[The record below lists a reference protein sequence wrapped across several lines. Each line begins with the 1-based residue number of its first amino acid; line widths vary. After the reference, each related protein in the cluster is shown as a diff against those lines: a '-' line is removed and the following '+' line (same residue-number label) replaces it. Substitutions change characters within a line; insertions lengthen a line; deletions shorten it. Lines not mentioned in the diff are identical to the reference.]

1 MRVSCAS
8 VTLFTIAASLPATF
22 AAATVAAAETV
33 TPIPAVPTAD
43 QPLVVT
49 ADRRETPRAN
59 STASVAVSDGADD
72 RERGYALNPWEWLEG
87 LAGVDAVPANGGID
101 GGLGRVR
108 IRGANGYDTQWLVD
122 GIPLDDPSTPQGYLP
137 PGFLPPAGIRSV
149 EVVRG
154 AQSGLYGSRAV
165 GGVVNV
171 LTARP
176 TAEHE
181 QLVRAEGGSHGTA
194 RTTVE
199 TTGPV
204 TKGLGYAVSVDGMR
218 SDGFSALT
226 DADAHGDPRDHE
238 ADGVERA
245 GASGRLEWQIHP
257 TTSLYASLRGMA
269 LNQEFDGYAAPDD
282 DQSYSQLRSLG
293 AAVGSRSRVSDRLS
307 VDLDLSWSG
316 SERDYRAFSSFSGT
330 STTEYEGSQ
339 RRAALV
345 ARYRALYWLEA
356 AVGVDGV
363 REALEVARPSGSV
376 VDEHDWIGGGWVQLY
391 VATAHHD
398 ASLSLREDLHSR
410 AGDATTWRVAA
421 AVHDEHRLVTVR
433 GAVGTAFRAPS
444 LFEQFD
450 PTTGNAQLKAQESIG
465 YEAGVRLAPVK
476 ELVLESTWF
485 RTDYDSLIT
494 YYDPTPFP
502 IDFLPGGYANVSRYA
517 VQGVENALEATAWE
531 QHIMLRVAYTW
542 QEVLTLPGAV
552 DDTYSPYLPEHLA
565 AISAVLRGEPGWF
578 RVAVTRRGA
587 APASVYD
594 SHPRMEWSTLVDLAV
609 GWAITRTWEVSVRL
623 DNLFDEHYEVTPD
636 YTTSG
641 RALYAGA
648 AARF

>member
-1 MRVSCAS
+1 MRISCAS
-8 VTLFTIAASLPATF
+8 VTLLTIAAALPA
-22 AAATVAAAETV
+22 AENNPS
-33 TPIPAVPTAD
+33 TPIPVITEET
-43 QPLVVT
+43 LVVT
-49 ADRRETPRAN
+49 ADRREAPLGS
-59 STASVAVSDGADD
+59 STASVAVVDAADD
-72 RERGYALNPWEWLEG
+72 RERGYALNPWEWFEG
-87 LAGVDAVPANGGID
+87 IAGVDAVPANGGID

-137 PGFLPPAGIRSV
+137 PGFLPPAGIRSI

-181 QLVRAEGGSHGTA
+181 QLVRAEGGSYGTA

-199 TTGPV
+199 STGPV
-204 TKGLGYAVSVDGMR
+204 AKNLGYALSVDGMR

-238 ADGVERA
+238 ADGVERL
-245 GASGRLEWQIHP
+245 GASGRLEWQVHP
-257 TTSLYASLRGMA
+257 TTSLYAALRGMA

-282 DQSYSQLRSLG
+282 DQSYTQLRSLG
-293 AAVGSRSRVSDRLS
+293 TAVGSRSRVSDRLS
-307 VDLDLSWSG
+307 VDCDLSWSG
-316 SERDYRAFSSFSGT
+316 SERDYRVFSSFTGT
-330 STTEYEGSQ
+330 STTAYRGDQ

-345 ARYRALYWLEA
+345 ARYRALSWLET
-356 AVGVDGV
+356 AVGADGS
-363 REALEVARPSGSV
+363 REALAVKRTTGYQ
-376 VDEHDWIGGGWVQLY
+376 VDEHDWLGGGWVQFY

-398 ASLSLREDLHSR
+398 VSLSLREDLHSR
-410 AGDATTWRVAA
+410 AGDATTWRAAA
-421 AVHDEHRLVTVR
+421 AVHDEQRRVTVR

-444 LFEQFD
+444 LYEQFD
-450 PTTGNAQLKAQESIG
+450 PSSGNAQLKAQESIG

-476 ELVLESTWF
+476 ELALESTWF

-494 YYDPTPFP
+494 YYDPTPWP
-502 IDFLPGGYANVSRYA
+502 IDFVPGGYANVSRYA
-517 VQGVENALEATAWE
+517 VQGVENALEATTWD
-531 QHIMLRVAYTW
+531 QHLMLRASYTW

-565 AISAVLRGEPGWF
+565 TISSVLRGEPGWF
-578 RVAVTRRGA
+578 RVSVTRRGA

-594 SHPRMEWSTLVDLAV
+594 SHTRMEWSTLVDLAV